1 MVDFALATDKQ
12 EKSKAKK
19 DDNVRNDKSDKLEKD
34 SKVTNDNDEKLE
46 KDTNA
51 QSTSNKTENQL
62 PTLEEFIEFI
72 DKHTFL
78 LNDQL
83 YTQYYSQKLV
93 LHDPTA
99 FTSFVLPDIKPLP
112 TIIVA

>member
-19 DDNVRNDKSDKLEKD
+19 DDKLSNDNGQKVESD
-34 SKVTNDNDEKLE
+34 SKVTNDNDQKLE

-51 QSTSNKTENQL
+51 HSTSDKTENQL
-62 PTLEEFIEFI
+62 PTLEEFIQFI

-83 YTQYYSQKLV
+83 HTQYYSQKLV

-99 FTSFVLPDIKPLP
+99 FTSFVLPDKKPLP